1 MPPITLRATEQAIHR
16 VVGRLTV
23 ESVTYSTVTR
33 PMFWGAAPSA
43 ADMTDS
49 KTKGKAI
56 SSVRSL
62 GKAGLPSKMGFG

>member
-1 MPPITLRATEQAIHR
+1 
-16 VVGRLTV
+16 
-23 ESVTYSTVTR
+23 
-33 PMFWGAAPSA
+33 MFRGAAPSA
-43 ADMTDS
+43 ADTTDS